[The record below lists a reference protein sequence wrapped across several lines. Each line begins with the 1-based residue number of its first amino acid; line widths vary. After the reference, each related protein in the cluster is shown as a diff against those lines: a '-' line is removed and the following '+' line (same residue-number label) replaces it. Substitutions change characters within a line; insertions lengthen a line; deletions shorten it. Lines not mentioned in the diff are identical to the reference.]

1 MSAMSDYLEQKL
13 IDHLFDADNAGSYTP
28 PSTYYIE
35 LFKVAVSEDG
45 SGGTPPTGGSYARA
59 SIARGQAT
67 WTRSGNQVSNAGV
80 VSFPVPSADWGTV
93 VSFGVYDHLSN
104 ATNLIIHGTL
114 TTSKTINNGDPAPK
128 FNAGE
133 LVLTFN

>member
-45 SGGTPPTGGSYARA
+45 SGGTAVSGGSYARA

-67 WTRSGNQVSNAGV
+67 WTRSTNRASNTGV
-80 VSFPVPSADWGTV
+80 ISFPVPSATWGTV
-93 VSFGVYDHLSN
+93 VGFGLYDA
-104 ATNLIIHGTL
+104 ATSGNLLLHGTL

-133 LVLTFN
+133 LVFTFN

>member
-1 MSAMSDYLEQKL
+1 MSDYLEQKL

-28 PSTYYIE
+28 PTTYYVE
-35 LFKVAVSEDG
+35 LFKVAVSENG
-45 SGGTPPTGGSYARA
+45 TGGTAVSGGSYGRA

-80 VSFPVPSADWGTV
+80 VAFPVPSGTWGTV
-93 VSFGVYDHLSN
+93 VAFGVYDAQAL
-104 ATNLIIHGTL
+104 TTGNLLIHGTL

-133 LVLTFN
+133 LVFTFN

>member
-28 PSTYYIE
+28 PTTYHIE

-45 SGGTPPTGGSYARA
+45 TGGTAVSGGSYARA

-80 VSFPVPSADWGTV
+80 VSFPVPSATWGTV
-93 VSFGVYDHLSN
+93 VAFGVYDAASSG
-104 ATNLIIHGTL
+104 NLLLHGTL

-133 LVLTFN
+133 LVFTFN

>member
-35 LFKVAVSEDG
+35 VFKVAVSEDG
-45 SGGTPPTGGSYARA
+45 SGGTAVSGGSYARA

-67 WTRSGNQVSNAGV
+67 WTRSTNTASNTGV
-80 VSFPVPSADWGTV
+80 ISFPVPSATWGTV
-93 VSFGVYDHLSN
+93 VGFGLYDA
-104 ATNLIIHGTL
+104 ATSGNLLLHGTL

-133 LVLTFN
+133 LVFTFN

>member
-45 SGGTPPTGGSYARA
+45 SGGTAVSGGSYARA
-59 SIARGQAT
+59 SIASGQAT
-67 WTRSGNQVSNAGV
+67 WTRSTNTASNTGV
-80 VSFPVPSADWGTV
+80 ISFPVPSATWGTV
-93 VSFGVYDHLSN
+93 VGFGLYDA
-104 ATNLIIHGTL
+104 ATSGNLLLHGTL

-133 LVLTFN
+133 LVFTFN